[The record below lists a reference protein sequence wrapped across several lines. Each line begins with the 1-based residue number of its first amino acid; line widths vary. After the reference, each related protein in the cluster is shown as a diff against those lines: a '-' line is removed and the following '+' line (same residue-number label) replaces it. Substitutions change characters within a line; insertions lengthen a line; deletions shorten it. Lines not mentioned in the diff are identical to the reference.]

1 MKTAVSVPD
10 DTFRRADVAAHRLGV
25 SRSELYVRALEAYL
39 GPPTDEEVT
48 AQLDAVYAEQPA
60 ALDPAVAAAQRSA
73 IGDTW

>member
-39 GPPTDEEVT
+39 DPPTDDEIT
-48 AQLDAVYAEQPA
+48 ARLDAVYTVQPG
-60 ALDPAVAAAQRSA
+60 ALNPAVAAAQPAA